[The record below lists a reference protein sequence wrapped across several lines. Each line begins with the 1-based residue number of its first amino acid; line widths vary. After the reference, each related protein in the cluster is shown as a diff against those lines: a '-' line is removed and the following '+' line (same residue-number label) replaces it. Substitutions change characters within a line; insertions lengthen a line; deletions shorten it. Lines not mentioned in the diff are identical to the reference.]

1 MGNKESN
8 TNKNEQ
14 MNMDKDISGDLNIYV
29 CGNINTFLNCTD
41 GFNFTAS
48 RNYFVLE
55 QIFDKTNKINNGN
68 IELSDSCGMYY
79 QYESRKKIKDKKIYN
94 AFLFL
99 NKADEEFLDILF
111 EHLYEIDIKNE
122 KKNVIIF
129 FGDENDIIQSINK
142 FEEKSAETVPFLI
155 IVNNSEY
162 NEKLKYINYIPD
174 LDKIKMILKKEN
186 EKLSE
191 DELSTLSEKALI
203 NYINMKLY
211 RIDMYYNQL
220 GYNLNMINPM
230 NETYLKIKVH
240 ITIGL
245 LGYSGCGKSTL
256 INLAFN
262 ELVAK
267 TSPSSVDVTRQ
278 CQEYYF
284 PIRETDDED
293 IGQIRF
299 LDFPG
304 IFEEKNYKNI
314 VKPELIKKL
323 KEYKENMEQI
333 DVALFFISNGNN
345 REFTETGLEL
355 VDLLKEN
362 NIEII
367 FVVNGPTDEETKKTK
382 NQKIRNQLRDKG
394 VLDKD
399 LKNIIYTNFLQN
411 FKRTKKEG
419 ISKLFEN
426 IIKAIEIKDKKFKI
440 EDLNIEN
447 YNEQLNYLSKCNRT
461 FEHYGNMNAI
471 KDKARLKANL
481 SVAGYSALSLGTSAI
496 SIVVPVVDCALTI
509 GYQVAMVYTIFNIY
523 ELKPK
528 DYNIVNII
536 ITGGSNIERKKIKE
550 IEKPNEKEKN
560 KNSELFNGGVKEVIK
575 DTSNGAIF
583 AGQYGIRTVA
593 TKEAGK
599 VVIEKTVQT
608 VVKDTI
614 EIAAIKSTT
623 NTMEVLLANA
633 VEKTVTN
640 SVEKIAIES
649 SKQLVKTGLE
659 EGTNIMINV
668 AKEAFIG
675 VAEEGGEQILVSG
688 YKESIKTITETI
700 IIKQGGKP
708 WLINLGKAVPFIGAV
723 LSAALNTYSTA
734 ILGKRMVDKFD
745 EEFDNNQQRQVDLIK
760 GIIYGLY
767 NIIEQIHLI
776 IEDEKNETKF

>member
-68 IELSDSCGMYY
+68 IELSDSCGMHY

-304 IFEEKNYKNI
+304 IFEEKNFKNI
-314 VKPELIKKL
+314 VKPELTKKL

-367 FVVNGPTDEETKKTK
+367 FVVNGLIDEETKKTK

-550 IEKPNEKEKN
+550 IEKPNEKENN

>member
-304 IFEEKNYKNI
+304 IFEEKNFKNI

-550 IEKPNEKEKN
+550 IEKPNEKENN

-668 AKEAFIG
+668 AKEAIIG

-767 NIIEQIHLI
+767 NIIEKIHLI

>member
-304 IFEEKNYKNI
+304 IFEEKNFKNI

-550 IEKPNEKEKN
+550 IEKPNEKENN

>member
-550 IEKPNEKEKN
+550 IEKPNEKENN

-723 LSAALNTYSTA
+723 LSAALNTFSTA

-767 NIIEQIHLI
+767 NIIEQIQLI

>member
-129 FGDENDIIQSINK
+129 FGDENDIIQGINK

-550 IEKPNEKEKN
+550 IEKPNEKENN

-668 AKEAFIG
+668 AKEAIIG

>member
-304 IFEEKNYKNI
+304 IFEEKNFKNI

-367 FVVNGPTDEETKKTK
+367 FVVNGPTDKETKKTK

-550 IEKPNEKEKN
+550 IEKPNEKENN

-723 LSAALNTYSTA
+723 LSAVLNTYSTA

-767 NIIEQIHLI
+767 NIIEQIQLI

>member
-367 FVVNGPTDEETKKTK
+367 FVVNGIIDEETKKTK

-550 IEKPNEKEKN
+550 IEKPNEKENN

-767 NIIEQIHLI
+767 NIIEQIQLI

>member
-129 FGDENDIIQSINK
+129 FGDENDIIQGINK

-304 IFEEKNYKNI
+304 IFEEKNFKNI
-314 VKPELIKKL
+314 VKPELIKKI

-668 AKEAFIG
+668 AKEAIIG

>member
-129 FGDENDIIQSINK
+129 FGDENDIIQSIKK

-536 ITGGSNIERKKIKE
+536 ITGGSKIERKKIKE
-550 IEKPNEKEKN
+550 IEKPNEKENN

-767 NIIEQIHLI
+767 NIIEQIQLI

>member
-367 FVVNGPTDEETKKTK
+367 FVVNGLIDEETKKTK

-550 IEKPNEKEKN
+550 IEKPNEKENN

-668 AKEAFIG
+668 AKEAIIG

>member
-174 LDKIKMILKKEN
+174 LGKIKMILKKEN

-550 IEKPNEKEKN
+550 IEKPNEKENN

-767 NIIEQIHLI
+767 NIIEQIQLI

>member
-174 LDKIKMILKKEN
+174 LDKIKIILKKEN

-304 IFEEKNYKNI
+304 IFEEKNFKNI

-367 FVVNGPTDEETKKTK
+367 FVVNGLIDEETKKTK

-550 IEKPNEKEKN
+550 IEKPNEKENN

-767 NIIEQIHLI
+767 NIIEQIQLI